1 MKIMKLNFMN
11 VLNTKS
17 TPDEIVEQIVALEK
31 KQRQYRKEHDEA
43 KEKVK
48 EIRSRAI
55 CDEKISPDKVKQAD
69 KRLDEAKINLEIISE
84 NIEKLKTKLCETLTA
99 LRDEESRN
107 LATERR
113 VLNSKRSKAELDL
126 WREKGR
132 LFGIA
137 MAIYGH
143 PETARKRLEEYP
155 SFSPGVGSEPY
166 DLYHTAKD
174 RALAEVNKP
183 TVADIEKDIDR
194 KESWVRNFDIE
205 EEIAKLMKRYNVEDS
220 LAKDLLEAV
229 AD

>member
-1 MKIMKLNFMN
+1 MKLNFMN
-11 VLNTKS
+11 VLNKKS

-55 CDEKISPDKVKQAD
+55 CDEKISPDKIKQAD
-69 KRLDEAKINLEIISE
+69 KRLDEAKINLEIIE
-84 NIEKLKTKLCETLTA
+84 ETIEKLKTKLCETLTT

-107 LATERR
+107 VAAERR

-132 LFGIA
+132 LFGVAIA
-137 MAIYGH
+137 VYGH

-166 DLYHTAKD
+166 DIYHTAKD
-174 RALAEVNKP
+174 RALAEANKP
-183 TVADIEKDIDR
+183 TVADIEKDIER

-205 EEIAKLMKRYNVEDS
+205 EEIGKLMKRYNVEDS
-220 LAKDLLEAV
+220 LAKDLLESV